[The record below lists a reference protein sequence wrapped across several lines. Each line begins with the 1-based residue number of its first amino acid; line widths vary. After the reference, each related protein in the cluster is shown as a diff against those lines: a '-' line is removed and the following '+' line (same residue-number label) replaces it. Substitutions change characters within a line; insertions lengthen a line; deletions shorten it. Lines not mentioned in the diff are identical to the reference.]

1 VTYFAAG
8 FFGRVTAEAAP
19 NHQQDREQDRG
30 QDRAQSRQ
38 ADHDQNAPAR
48 SVAGEKAFASTCAAC
63 HGLDGQG
70 SDKAPNIAGNDKVQH
85 YSDARLASIISNGVP
100 GTAMPGFH
108 DLSADKIGEIVG
120 YLRVLQ
126 GKHEAR
132 ALPGDARR
140 GKEIFF
146 GKAECASCHAI
157 FGAGGFLGPD
167 LSAYGSATSAQAI
180 LEGVLSSDRI
190 APPGFRSAVVTLRDG
205 KRVEGL
211 VRNEDN
217 FSLQLQ
223 TKDGTFYFLEK
234 SDIQNIERPTQSLM
248 PTDYRGRLTRDELN
262 DLVNYMVNGGL
273 AQKAARVSPDND
285 DEDDSE

>member
-1 VTYFAAG
+1 VLIFFAAG
-8 FFGRVTAEAAP
+8 FFSRVTAKAAEHRG
-19 NHQQDREQDRG
+19 NSRG

-38 ADHDQNAPAR
+38 ADHDQNAPTHAAP
-48 SVAGEKAFASTCAAC
+48 VAGEKAFASTCGAC

-85 YSDARLASIISNGVP
+85 YSDARLSGIISNGIP

-108 DLSADKIGEIVG
+108 DLGADKVSEIVS
-120 YLRVLQ
+120 YLRTLQ
-126 GKHEAR
+126 GKHAAR
-132 ALPGDARR
+132 ALPGDAKR

-146 GKAECASCHAI
+146 GKAECSSCHTI

-167 LSAYGSATSAQAI
+167 LSAYGSATSAQTILDAI
-180 LEGVLSSDRI
+180 LSTDRTAPTGYRSAIITTRDGERLEGVI
-190 APPGFRSAVVTLRDG
+190 
-205 KRVEGL
+205 
-211 VRNEDN
+211 RNEDN

-223 TKDGTFYFLEK
+223 TKDGTFHFLQK
-234 SDIQNIERPTQSLM
+234 SDLQNIDRPTQSLM
-248 PTDYRGRLTRDELN
+248 PTNYRARLNSGELN

-273 AQKAARVSPDND
+273 SQKPARVSPDND